1 MGFIF
6 VTNIMSYNMINVI
19 LITNELSGSNYVDWK
34 KEFGHDTYFRG
45 AKMGN
50 IGICSKSS

>member
-1 MGFIF
+1 MCFIF
-6 VTNIMSYNMINVI
+6 VTDIMSYNMINVI